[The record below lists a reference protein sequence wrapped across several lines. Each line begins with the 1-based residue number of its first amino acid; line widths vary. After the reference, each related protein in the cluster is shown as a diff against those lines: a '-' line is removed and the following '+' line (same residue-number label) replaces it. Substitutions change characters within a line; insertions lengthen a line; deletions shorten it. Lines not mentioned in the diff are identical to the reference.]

1 MATTTHRSRKIAKIT
16 SVALGFGLGIT
27 AVLGFSNAA
36 FQAQTDP
43 NADNNWATA
52 GSVTLDEQFVAPMFS
67 FGLDGI
73 GKPTSNNQVLSD
85 WDGYLT
91 DTGINGRQI
100 DITYKGEVAADVR
113 MFVSNKGQAT
123 NALDTKTLVTV
134 TRDTDGSGPAAPVT
148 IYDGVALSA
157 MPGSYSAAA
166 SAELSHW
173 NVAGSDNDQVATYAV
188 SIKAAPGAPADS
200 TLRGVEFKWEAQR

>member
-1 MATTTHRSRKIAKIT
+1 VATTTHRSRKIAKIT
-16 SVALGFGLGIT
+16 SVAIGFGLGIT

-43 NADNNWATA
+43 NANNNWATA

-67 FGLDGI
+67 FGLNGA
-73 GKPTSNNQVLSD
+73 GKPTSHNQVLSD

-100 DITYKGEVAADVR
+100 DITYNGEVAADVR
-113 MFVSNKGQAT
+113 MYVSNKGQAT

-134 TRDTDGSGPAAPVT
+134 TRDADGSGPATPVT

-157 MPGSYSAAA
+157 MPGTYSAAA
-166 SAELSHW
+166 SVETSHW
-173 NVAGSDNDQVATYAV
+173 SVAGSAADQVATYAV
-188 SIKAAPGAPADS
+188 SIKAAPGAPNDS